1 MDVAALSRHPAVDRA
16 RASLRERDA
25 ETLAAMVEL
34 AQIPAPPFGE
44 AARGERIR
52 RWFEEIGLQCV
63 TVDEVGNV
71 LAVLP
76 ANGAART
83 DSDAHRPVLLCAH
96 MDTVFPEGTD
106 VTVHRVG
113 DRLAA
118 PGIADNARG
127 LAALIAL
134 ATVLVEARPPL
145 VRPVVFA
152 ATVGEEGIGDLRGVK
167 HLFREGS
174 PWRRAAAFIA
184 LDGTGSRR
192 IVNRGLG
199 SRRYRVTIEGSGG
212 HSWADWGRANPIHA
226 LGRAVA
232 ALAALELPRRPR
244 TTLSVGRIEG
254 GTAVNAIPTDAWM
267 ELDIRS
273 EDERVLDT
281 IEARAL
287 RESNEPSLRRSGE
300 PPGRRPLLRFE
311 RIGDRPGRDASHL
324 ALVAAVRGHVSSA
337 RSRAHRLIDRREHR
351 SRSGSRHRP
360 GRAAARPASTRRTN
374 GTTTKA
380 ARRPRPR
387 APHPP
392 RRRRRRDKGPR
403 REPRRARGRRASGA
417 EIDPCR
423 LGDRRILPAE
433 HLRIVRD
440 VERSLHPRTRTRS
453 PISESWISESS
464 MVV

>member
-184 LDGTGSRR
+184 LDGTGTRR

-226 LGRAVA
+226 LGRAVT

-287 RESNEPSLRRSGE
+287 REVERAVAATARRSRQDGSS
-300 PPGRRPLLRFE
+300 LSLRFE
-311 RIGDRPGRDASHL
+311 RIGDRPSGETPPSSP
-324 ALVAAVRGHVSSA
+324 LVAAA
-337 RSRAHRLIDRREHR
+337 CAATRLIGEEPELTASSTDANIPISLGIPAIALGAGGRSSGVHTPDEWYDNEGGPEGLDRALLTLL
-351 SRSGSRHRP
+351 
-360 GRAAARPASTRRTN
+360 AAA
-374 GTTTKA
+374 G
-380 ARRPRPR
+380 
-387 APHPP
+387 
-392 RRRRRRDKGPR
+392 
-403 REPRRARGRRASGA
+403 
-417 EIDPCR
+417 
-423 LGDRRILPAE
+423 
-433 HLRIVRD
+433 
-440 VERSLHPRTRTRS
+440 VE
-453 PISESWISESS
+453 
-464 MVV
+464 M